1 MILQQ
6 DEKMTACSLSIEKR
20 SLHGR
25 HLSDASSIGSRSPRR
40 RLPRLSLKVRNDVLA
55 KQPQGVHHLLMP
67 SRVRP

>member
-20 SLHGR
+20 SLHSR

-40 RLPRLSLKVRNDVLA
+40 LPRLGLKVRNDVLA